1 MRKTKIRDKKEISK
15 SIFKGLDEA
24 AKTAAKITVISVQ
37 WTKDRIKKEKD

>member
-24 AKTAAKITVISVQ
+24 AKTTSKISVISAQ
-37 WTKDRIKKEKD
+37 RTKERIKKEKD